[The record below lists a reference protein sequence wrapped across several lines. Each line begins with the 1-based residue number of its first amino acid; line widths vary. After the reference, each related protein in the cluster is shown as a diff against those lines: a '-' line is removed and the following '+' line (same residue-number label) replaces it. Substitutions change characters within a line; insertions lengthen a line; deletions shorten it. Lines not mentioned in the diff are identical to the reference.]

1 MRYSIEPRTRKDIK
15 AYRFLWFARNQF
27 DKYGKNVLNTA
38 TKTGLDPAK
47 TASTTSA
54 LIGNKMAEKFL
65 KTDAS
70 SRNIEEINI
79 SPEKREDIL
88 NK

>member
-1 MRYSIEPRTRKDIK
+1 MGKMFWILLQKQDLILQKLPPKSIH
-15 AYRFLWFARNQF
+15 Q
-27 DKYGKNVLNTA
+27 TA
-38 TKTGLDPAK
+38 E
-47 TASTTSA
+47 TTSA

-88 NK
+88 NKQGKML

>member
-1 MRYSIEPRTRKDIK
+1 
-15 AYRFLWFARNQF
+15 
-27 DKYGKNVLNTA
+27 
-38 TKTGLDPAK
+38 
-47 TASTTSA
+47 
-54 LIGNKMAEKFL
+54 MAEKFL

>member
-1 MRYSIEPRTRKDIK
+1 MPPKSIH
-15 AYRFLWFARNQF
+15 Q
-27 DKYGKNVLNTA
+27 TA
-38 TKTGLDPAK
+38 E
-47 TASTTSA
+47 TTSG

-88 NK
+88 NKQGKML